1 MLPIHTILHP
11 TDFSERSQAA
21 LKLACALARD
31 HDSELVLLTVVP
43 YPVIVYGEGV
53 VPDDP
58 ERRRGDMEDRL
69 NRLPVPNFQGRLTRM
84 IKDGEPATE
93 ILNVAKEIHAD
104 LIIVGTHGRTGLAR
118 LLMGSVA
125 ELVVRR
131 ADCPVLTVKMPFPVP
146 VEEEQPAAH
155 QALDI

>member
-31 HDSELVLLTVVP
+31 HGSELVLLTVVP

-58 ERRRGDMEDRL
+58 ERRRADMEDRL
-69 NRLPVPNFQGRLTRM
+69 NRLPVPNYQGRLMRL

-104 LIIVGTHGRTGLAR
+104 LIIMGTHGRTGLAR
-118 LLMGSVA
+118 FLMGSVA

-131 ADCPVLTVKMPFPVP
+131 AECPVLTVKMPFPVLA
-146 VEEEQPAAH
+146 EEEQPAAQ
-155 QALDI
+155 QALNI